1 MKQLKALLIGYS
13 VPEILSQTLKKANFE
28 IDLIII
34 ESKNYKQSLRNKFN
48 SFNSVNTLK
57 ELLNTLSVN
66 FIYDLVVLLDDRTV
80 ADVSKLD
87 LLDNIKIKFLPI
99 ASIDKIL
106 YLSSKIGLSN
116 ILKKNEFNTPSF
128 EVVQNES
135 ELESCANKVT
145 YPLMVKMDFSS
156 GGQGVYKCNSYEEIL
171 SYKEK
176 YSYPLLIQK
185 YILGD
190 VIDLSGFYQKEQL
203 IHFTY
208 SRVEKSYPNKYGPSY
223 LRTYY
228 QLSCVESTVLK
239 ELINLG
245 KIISANGFT
254 NVTAIYS
261 KSENKR
267 YYIEA
272 DMRPNVWFD
281 FGKFMGN
288 DLTFALRNYF
298 TNRQILTEFASL
310 KTSLPKFK
318 TIPYYERMKFFQVFI
333 NKFQCWDYIRA
344 NDIELV
350 RYLISLIAQ
359 KVRSLTSRILQK
371 TFVPKLFLKNIR
383 IIYRKYILPIK
394 ITQFRN
400 VTFVKA

>member
-1 MKQLKALLIGYS
+1 
-13 VPEILSQTLKKANFE
+13 
-28 IDLIII
+28 
-34 ESKNYKQSLRNKFN
+34 
-48 SFNSVNTLK
+48 
-57 ELLNTLSVN
+57 
-66 FIYDLVVLLDDRTV
+66 
-80 ADVSKLD
+80 
-87 LLDNIKIKFLPI
+87 
-99 ASIDKIL
+99 
-106 YLSSKIGLSN
+106 
-116 ILKKNEFNTPSF
+116 
-128 EVVQNES
+128 
-135 ELESCANKVT
+135 
-145 YPLMVKMDFSS
+145 MVKIDFSS

-208 SRVEKSYPNKYGPSY
+208 SRLEKSYPNKYGPSY

-261 KSENKR
+261 KSDNKR

-272 DMRPNVWFD
+272 DMRPNAWFD

-298 TNRQILTEFASL
+298 TNRQILTEFPSL

-359 KVRSLTSRILQK
+359 KVKSLTSRILQK
-371 TFVPKLFLKNIR
+371 TFVPKLFLKNLR
-383 IIYRKYILPIK
+383 IIYRKYISPIK

>member
-48 SFNSVNTLK
+48 SANTLK

-66 FIYDLVVLLDDRTV
+66 FIYDLVVLLDDKTV

-116 ILKKNEFNTPSF
+116 LLKKNKFNTPSF
-128 EVVQNES
+128 EVVQNENR
-135 ELESCANKVT
+135 LESCANKVT
-145 YPLMVKMDFSS
+145 YPLMVKIDFSS

-208 SRVEKSYPNKYGPSY
+208 SRLEKSYPNKYGPSY

-261 KSENKR
+261 KSDNKR

-272 DMRPNVWFD
+272 DMRPNAWFD

-298 TNRQILTEFASL
+298 TNRQILTEFPSL

-359 KVRSLTSRILQK
+359 KVKSLTSRILQK
-371 TFVPKLFLKNIR
+371 TFVPKLFLKNLR
-383 IIYRKYILPIK
+383 IIYRKYISPIK

>member
-48 SFNSVNTLK
+48 SANTLK

-66 FIYDLVVLLDDRTV
+66 FIYDLVVLLDDKTV

-128 EVVQNES
+128 EVVQNENR
-135 ELESCANKVT
+135 LESCANKVT
-145 YPLMVKMDFSS
+145 YPLMVKIDFSS

-208 SRVEKSYPNKYGPSY
+208 SRLEKSYPNKYGPSY

-261 KSENKR
+261 KSDNKR

-272 DMRPNVWFD
+272 DMRPNAWFD

-298 TNRQILTEFASL
+298 TNRQILTEFPSL

-359 KVRSLTSRILQK
+359 KVKSLTSRILQK
-371 TFVPKLFLKNIR
+371 TFVPKLFLKNLR
-383 IIYRKYILPIK
+383 IIYRKYISPIK

>member
-34 ESKNYKQSLRNKFN
+34 ESKNYKKSLRNKFN
-48 SFNSVNTLK
+48 SANTLK

-66 FIYDLVVLLDDRTV
+66 FIYDLVVLLDDKTV

-116 ILKKNEFNTPSF
+116 LLKKNKFNTPSF
-128 EVVQNES
+128 EVVQNENG
-135 ELESCANKVT
+135 LESCANKVT
-145 YPLMVKMDFSS
+145 YPLMVKIDFSS

-208 SRVEKSYPNKYGPSY
+208 SRLEKSYPNKYGPSY

-261 KSENKR
+261 KSDNKR

-272 DMRPNVWFD
+272 DMRPNAWFD

-359 KVRSLTSRILQK
+359 IVKSLTSRILQK
-371 TFVPKLFLKNIR
+371 NFVPKLFLKNIR
-383 IIYRKYILPIK
+383 IIYRKYISPIK